1 MLTIIVYT
9 DLLSAAGE
17 FTKSGLLEVSSATGS
32 AISQVS
38 FTRVRPVWFTA
49 SSSGWGLVQFEGEE
63 VEVGEPGMV
72 GGGELVTRQTQY
84 WRVEERLS
92 RMCCAS
98 G

>member
-1 MLTIIVYT
+1 MLWYT

-17 FTKSGLLEVSSATGS
+17 FTNSGFLEVTSASGS

-38 FTRVRPVWFTA
+38 FTRARPAWFTA
-49 SSSGWGLVQFEGEE
+49 SSSGWVFVQLEGVE
-63 VEVGEPGMV
+63 VEVGEPGIV